1 MSRRLAI
8 LAALWALVA
17 PSASGQETTASVTG
31 TVMDQTGAVLPG
43 VSVTARNTR
52 TGWSKQVTTTG
63 TGRYTVPFLPV
74 GEYEIGFGLA
84 GFRPYATRGVSLHVN
99 DRLTVD
105 AVLSVAGRETAVEV
119 AVAPAGAVQ
128 PTSAAR
134 FLMGPLEVQELPL
147 NNRNF
152 VQLAT
157 LVPGVASS
165 LPDEVG
171 IGLTGTVSIS
181 IAGARRNA
189 VNWFVDGASNV
200 DVGSNITLL
209 STPTLESIEEFRIL
223 TSSYAAEWP
232 RSGGGIVNVVTRGGT
247 NAFRA
252 TAYEYYR
259 DDALNANGFFRKQSD
274 DPAVRDRPPA
284 LEYHNFGYTLAGP
297 LKKDEL
303 LFFWSQEWRDIE
315 RAPTDRA
322 ATVPDPAWLTD
333 PASPQYVPPA
343 ERDPNAVALLAA
355 WPAPNTG
362 AGQYRSSQA
371 NPQRTRQE
379 VLRLDWTIGARWR
392 LMARYTHDLS
402 RTTEAGGLFFGTA
415 IPDVARTNT
424 EVPGHLFVAQL
435 TTALG
440 SRTLNELSLQVSGN
454 AIESEYGE
462 GVRNRRDA
470 YSLSIPELFPENRGG
485 LIPTVAIAGLS
496 SVGASQLFANRYR
509 NYTVADSL
517 SHQSGGH
524 TLKAGLLVAFEEKDE
539 RSTSATQGS
548 FTFAAGGGR
557 TAFQNFLTGNAG
569 SLCGASCAYAEPE
582 SEVFSQLRY
591 RRYELFVQD
600 SWRARPGLTLDL
612 GLRYA
617 VYPGVADRD
626 DVLTNFVP
634 ARFDPAAA
642 PAWSGPDA
650 ATLVAGSGDFTNG
663 IIVAGRSSP
672 YGRRVHA
679 TDWGAVQ
686 PRVGVS
692 WDPVNDSKTMV
703 RAGFGVFYDQPL
715 VGVFLQNAATNPPF
729 VTSPVIL
736 NPLLSSPG
744 AGTSRTAVPP
754 ASLVAT
760 GDAFVLPRT
769 LQWSAG
775 AQRRLFPRA
784 VLDVSYLGSRGSRLV
799 QPVDVNAARPPD
811 VVAAGGLV
819 NLARPYAGYAGIT
832 TRQTTARSDYH
843 ALAVGLRYDSGRA
856 GTVSVAYTL
865 GRARTTATNDRDGI
879 DIPQDRASLDAEY
892 ALARTDRTHVFT
904 ASWVYE
910 LPLFR
915 GATSGLVKAAL
926 QGWQLSGIATF
937 WSGPPVSR
945 LVNGNT
951 NGGRRGTRVDEAG
964 DPFADLP
971 ASGPGYVYWFDP
983 GAFAPPADGA
993 FGRTG
998 RAPFRLPGVN
1008 QWDLTL
1014 AKSWSLPRGLRLQ
1027 LRADFLNAF
1036 NHTQLSP
1043 EGIQNVCNALTEGTC
1058 ALGDTDPFG
1067 RITSTRN
1074 PREVQLG
1081 LRLSWN

>member
-8 LAALWALVA
+8 LAVLWALVA

-74 GEYEIGFGLA
+74 GEYELVFSLA
-84 GFRPYATRGVSLHVN
+84 GFRPYAARGVTLHVN

-105 AVLSVAGRETAVEV
+105 VALSVAGRETAVEV

-171 IGLTGTVSIS
+171 IGLTSTVSIS

-209 STPTLESIEEFRIL
+209 STPTLESIEEFRII

-232 RSGGGIVNVVTRGGT
+232 RSGGGIVNLVTRGGT
-247 NAFRA
+247 NTFRA

-297 LKKDEL
+297 LKKDRL

-362 AGQYRSSQA
+362 TGQYRSSQP

-415 IPDVARTNT
+415 IPDVARTTT

-470 YSLSIPELFPENRGG
+470 FSLSIPELFPENRGG

-496 SVGASQLFANRYR
+496 PVGASQLFANRYR

-591 RRYELFVQD
+591 QRYELFVQD

-617 VYPGVADRD
+617 VYPGVTDRN

-650 ATLVAGSGDFTNG
+650 THSRRRQRRLHERDHRGGPLVAP
-663 IIVAGRSSP
+663 RSP
-672 YGRRVHA
+672 RPRHGLGRRAASPGGLVGSRQRLEDHGPRRLRGLLRPA
-679 TDWGAVQ
+679 PGGRLSPERRDEPALRHEPHHPQPASLLARGGHQ
-686 PRVGVS
+686 PRRRCPRRR
-692 WDPVNDSKTMV
+692 WWRP
-703 RAGFGVFYDQPL
+703 
-715 VGVFLQNAATNPPF
+715 AT
-729 VTSPVIL
+729 TSGCPARCSGA
-736 NPLLSSPG
+736 PAPSGGCSP
-744 AGTSRTAVPP
+744 ARCSTSRTSAPAAP
-754 ASLVAT
+754 AS
-760 GDAFVLPRT
+760 
-769 LQWSAG
+769 S
-775 AQRRLFPRA
+775 
-784 VLDVSYLGSRGSRLV
+784 SRS
-799 QPVDVNAARPPD
+799 
-811 VVAAGGLV
+811 
-819 NLARPYAGYAGIT
+819 
-832 TRQTTARSDYH
+832 
-843 ALAVGLRYDSGRA
+843 
-856 GTVSVAYTL
+856 
-865 GRARTTATNDRDGI
+865 
-879 DIPQDRASLDAEY
+879 
-892 ALARTDRTHVFT
+892 
-904 ASWVYE
+904 
-910 LPLFR
+910 
-915 GATSGLVKAAL
+915 
-926 QGWQLSGIATF
+926 
-937 WSGPPVSR
+937 
-945 LVNGNT
+945 
-951 NGGRRGTRVDEAG
+951 
-964 DPFADLP
+964 
-971 ASGPGYVYWFDP
+971 
-983 GAFAPPADGA
+983 
-993 FGRTG
+993 
-998 RAPFRLPGVN
+998 
-1008 QWDLTL
+1008 
-1014 AKSWSLPRGLRLQ
+1014 
-1027 LRADFLNAF
+1027 
-1036 NHTQLSP
+1036 
-1043 EGIQNVCNALTEGTC
+1043 
-1058 ALGDTDPFG
+1058 
-1067 RITSTRN
+1067 TSTRRVRRTWSR
-1074 PREVQLG
+1074 PAA
-1081 LRLSWN
+1081 W